1 MNILIVEDEK
11 RLAENIG
18 KALKLDSYNFSI
30 AGNGIECEELLK
42 EGHFDL
48 VIMDRM
54 MPKQGGLTT
63 LSNLRSQGNNIPVI
77 MLTALDQ
84 LEDKIE
90 GLDSGADDYL
100 SKPFE
105 IDELLARVR
114 SLLRRKD
121 TNVKQV
127 LSCDSLEVDTGG
139 KKVLRSGKEL
149 RLSATEYRLL
159 EFMISNKGQVLS
171 ETDILE
177 HVWDR
182 NYGGISNMVTVYV
195 GYLRSK
201 IDKDFPSENPIVK
214 TMRGLGY
221 KIDSN

>member
-1 MNILIVEDEK
+1 MNILIVEDER

-18 KALKLDSYNFSI
+18 KALKMEAYNFSI
-30 AGNGIECEELLK
+30 AGDGLECEKLLS

-48 VIMDRM
+48 IIMDRM
-54 MPKQGGLTT
+54 MPNQGGLTT
-63 LSNLRSQGNNIPVI
+63 LSKLREQGNNIPVI
-77 MLTALDQ
+77 MLTALSQ
-84 LEDKIE
+84 LEDKIK

-100 SKPFE
+100 TKPFE

-121 TNVKQV
+121 TDIKEVI
-127 LSCDSLEVDTGG
+127 SCDSLEVDTGA
-139 KKVLRSGKEL
+139 KKVTRKGEEIK
-149 RLSATEYRLL
+149 LSATEYRLL
-159 EFMISNKGQVLS
+159 EFLLINKSQVLS
-171 ETDILE
+171 ENDILE

-201 IDKDFPSENPIVK
+201 IDKDFPKENPLIK
-214 TMRGLGY
+214 TVRGLGY
-221 KIDSN
+221 KIDV